1 MWQEKDSE
9 NKKNWYVIHTY
20 AGFENRVKTSIEE
33 RVALKDLSD
42 VIGQVVVPIQ
52 NVTELKEG
60 KKRVSSRKVFPGY
73 VLVEMEPSE
82 EAIQFIL
89 STPKVT
95 GFLGNGA
102 NPIPMSKK
110 EVAELFDRIES
121 GTAMP
126 SPSQH
131 FSEAETVRIT
141 DGPFQGFSGM
151 ISDVDNDHGKLKVLV
166 SIFGRQ
172 TPVELDFLQVERL

>member
-1 MWQEKDSE
+1 MWLENDSMGE
-9 NKKNWYVIHTY
+9 KNWYVIHTY

-33 RVALKDLSD
+33 RVTLKGLTDTIGK
-42 VIGQVVVPIQ
+42 VIVPVQ

-60 KKRVSSRKVFPGY
+60 KKRIATRKVFPGY
-73 VLVEMEPSE
+73 VLVEMDPTE
-82 EAIQFIL
+82 EAIQFVL

-102 NPIPMSKK
+102 NPIPMSKS

-151 ISDVDNDHGKLKVLV
+151 ISEVDNDHGKLKVLV

>member
-1 MWQEKDSE
+1 MGE
-9 NKKNWYVIHTY
+9 KNWYVIHTY
-20 AGFENRVKTSIEE
+20 AGFENRVKTSLEE
-33 RVALKDLSD
+33 RAVQKGFTETIGK
-42 VIGQVVVPIQ
+42 VIVPVQ

-73 VLVEMEPSE
+73 VLVEMEPTE
-82 EAIQFIL
+82 EVIQFVL
-89 STPKVT
+89 LTPKVT

-102 NPIPMSKK
+102 NPIPMSKH
-110 EVAELFDRIES
+110 EVDELFDRIES

-131 FSEAETVRIT
+131 FSEGETVRIT

>member
-1 MWQEKDSE
+1 MGGYSLSE
-9 NKKNWYVIHTY
+9 MNWYVIHTY

-33 RVALKDLSD
+33 RAEIKGLKES
-42 VIGQVVVPIQ
+42 IGQVLVPIQ

-60 KKRVSSRKVFPGY
+60 KKKTTSRKVFPGY
-73 VLVEMEPSE
+73 VLVQMDPTE
-82 EAIQFIL
+82 ETIQFIV

-95 GFLGNGA
+95 GFLGNGV
-102 NPIPMSKK
+102 NPIPMTNE
-110 EVAELFDRIES
+110 EVSELFDRIES

-126 SPSQH
+126 SPALHYSAG
-131 FSEAETVRIT
+131 ENIRIT
-141 DGPFQGFSGM
+141 DGPFQGFSGV
-151 ISDVDNDHGKLKVLV
+151 ISDVDGDHGKLKVLV